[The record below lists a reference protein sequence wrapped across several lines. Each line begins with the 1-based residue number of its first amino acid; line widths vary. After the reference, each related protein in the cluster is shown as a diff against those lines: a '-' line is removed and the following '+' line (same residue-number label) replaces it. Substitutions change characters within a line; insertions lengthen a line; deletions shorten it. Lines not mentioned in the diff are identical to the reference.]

1 MPNRWVEHIR
11 KFAKDNNM
19 TYSCALSDPKIRDGY
34 IPAPKKGKKG
44 TKAVDFEK
52 LEQAF
57 PSTEPK
63 PKNVVIQARPVPA
76 PAKAQLDE
84 ERGYI
89 LDEGTNSDFNR
100 YWIIASPT
108 QLGNQ
113 VVKETFF
120 RIITDYKDNFKSKVA
135 KTKLYNLIQ
144 KANTGE
150 MAGLIKKYFN
160 PNSPKRIDYFAQQ
173 RFLKD
178 FFTKST
184 TKGDAIAW
192 GGARGSRVPTSEI
205 QRMRLINQLRQQRQR
220 EFDRGNYN
228 ADRPPLST
236 INADLD
242 FLGEKNEP
250 QPTNPVPPT
259 RRALGGAR
267 RKRTRQQAAGG
278 DDEEEELEPLPT
290 SNPSTPPHNP
300 PPALVVPDTP
310 IHPSFNPAPV
320 PNPVIM
326 PPPPLPQELFP
337 LTLPAAAFVAPLLP
351 PAQQEQGEGETDNES
366 VGTAD
371 TWGSGG
377 GRRLPMEDNFFYP
390 ARDRDRRYDMVD
402 YSRVVPHRGGFR
414 MTTSF

>member
-89 LDEGTNSDFNR
+89 LKEGTNSDFNR

-250 QPTNPVPPT
+250 QPPNPNPPT
-259 RRALGGAR
+259 R
-267 RKRTRQQAAGG
+267 
-278 DDEEEELEPLPT
+278 
-290 SNPSTPPHNP
+290 
-300 PPALVVPDTP
+300 
-310 IHPSFNPAPV
+310 
-320 PNPVIM
+320 
-326 PPPPLPQELFP
+326 
-337 LTLPAAAFVAPLLP
+337 
-351 PAQQEQGEGETDNES
+351 
-366 VGTAD
+366 TA
-371 TWGSGG
+371 
-377 GRRLPMEDNFFYP
+377 MEDNFFFP
-390 ARDRDRRYDMVD
+390 ARDRDRRYDFED
-402 YSRVVPHRGGFR
+402 YMRVVPHTGGFR